1 MLRTLDL
8 LASDPSHL
16 PFLFVFKESRVMEK
30 YGFEIDL
37 HIVGGAKAP
46 TMAHRAK
53 LALAGEIDFLSGL
66 HHETYRE
73 RAKGEKRLTYLAQ
86 AQNNWDDRLVAL
98 PTIRAIEDLKD
109 KKIIC
114 HAKAP
119 CVAGNLRAVLETCG
133 LRPEEIRIE
142 AVEDSSGKFL
152 EFVDRLTGGEAVAA
166 LVDMPFDLYGVKKG
180 LKIVDLPDRPVIHNT
195 TLLATTDYIKQNEET
210 VVAFIKG
217 FIEALHFFKTQ
228 PDKVIPIL
236 KKNLAQRYGLE
247 EDEYYIHLQ
256 REWARLLSKKP
267 YPLASAIQNVYDL
280 DVGKDPAMRHI
291 GPMEPWDLHYL
302 RAIDDS
308 GFIDRL
314 YAS

>member
-1 MLRTLDL
+1 MRTLDL

-16 PFLFVFKESRVMEK
+16 PFLFVFKESKVMEK
-30 YGFEIDL
+30 YGYEIDL

-86 AQNNWDDRLVAL
+86 AQNNWDDRLVAS
-98 PTIRAIEDLKD
+98 PEIKSVQDLKG
-109 KKIIC
+109 KKIVC
-114 HAKAP
+114 HSKAP
-119 CVAGNLRAVLETCG
+119 CVAGNLRAVLQDCG
-133 LRPEEIRIE
+133 LKPEEINTE
-142 AVEDSSGKFL
+142 VVDSSSGKFL
-152 EFVDRLTGGEAVAA
+152 DFVDDITSGKAAAA
-166 LVDMPFDLYGVKKG
+166 LVDMPFDLYGMKKG
-180 LKIVDLPDRPVIHNT
+180 LKVVPLPDRPVIHNT
-195 TLLATTDYIKQNEET
+195 TLLATSDYIKDNEET
-210 VVAFIKG
+210 VFAFLKG

-228 PDKVIPIL
+228 PDKVVPIL

-247 EDEYYIHLQ
+247 EEEYYVHLQ
-256 REWARLLSKKP
+256 REWAKLLSQKP
-267 YPLASAIQNVYDL
+267 YPLPSAIQNVYDL
-280 DVGKDPAMRHI
+280 DVGKDPKMRNI

-302 RAIDDS
+302 RTIDDS

>member
-1 MLRTLDL
+1 MRTLDL
-8 LASDPSHL
+8 LASDSSHL
-16 PFLFVFKESRVMEK
+16 PFLYVFKESKVMEK
-30 YGFEIDL
+30 YGYEIDL

-98 PTIRAIEDLKD
+98 PSVNGIQDLKGET
-109 KKIIC
+109 ILC

-119 CVAGNLRAVLETCG
+119 CVAGNLRAVLGICG
-133 LRPEEIRIE
+133 LKPHEIHIE
-142 AVEDSSGKFL
+142 VVEDSSGKFL
-152 EFVDRLTGGEAVAA
+152 QFVDHLASGEAAAA
-166 LVDMPFDLYGVKKG
+166 LVDMPFDLYGTKKG
-180 LKIVDLPDRPVIHNT
+180 LKIVNLPDRPVIHNT
-195 TLLATTDYIKQNEET
+195 TLLATTDYIRENEET
-210 VVAFIKG
+210 VYAFLKG
-217 FIEALHFFKTQ
+217 FIEALHFFKTR
-228 PDKVIPIL
+228 PDKVVPIL
-236 KKNLAQRYGLE
+236 KRNLSLRYGLE
-247 EDEYYIHLQ
+247 EDEYYIYLQ

-267 YPLASAIQNVYDL
+267 YPLPAAIQNVYDL
-280 DVGKDPAMRHI
+280 DVGKDPAMSSI

-308 GFIDRL
+308 GFIDDL
-314 YAS
+314 YRS

>member
-8 LASDPSHL
+8 LASDSSHL

-98 PTIRAIEDLKD
+98 PKIEHVFDLKGQ
-109 KKIIC
+109 KIVC
-114 HAKAP
+114 HSTAP
-119 CVAGNLRAVLETCG
+119 CVAGNLRAVLEDCG
-133 LRPEEIRIE
+133 LKPDEINIE
-142 AVEDSSGKFL
+142 VIKDSSGKFL
-152 EFVDRLTGGEAVAA
+152 QFVDQLTSGEAAAA

-210 VVAFIKG
+210 VYAFIKG

-228 PDKVIPIL
+228 PDKVVPIL
-236 KKNLAQRYGLE
+236 KHNLAKRYGLE
-247 EDEYYIHLQ
+247 DDEYYIHLQ
-256 REWARLLSKKP
+256 REWAGLLSKKP

-280 DVGKDPAMRHI
+280 DVGKDPAMKGV

-302 RAIDDS
+302 RVIDDS

>member
-1 MLRTLDL
+1 MQTLDL

-30 YGFEIDL
+30 YGYEIDL

-86 AQNNWDDRLVAL
+86 AQNNWDDRLVAA
-98 PTIRAIEDLKD
+98 PAIQSVRDLKG

-114 HAKAP
+114 HSKAP
-119 CVAGNLRAVLETCG
+119 CVAGNLRAVLEECG
-133 LRPEEIRIE
+133 LHAADINI
-142 AVEDSSGKFL
+142 AVVGSSSGKFL
-152 EFVDRLTGGEAVAA
+152 DFVDDIISGAAAAA
-166 LVDMPFDLYGVKKG
+166 LVDMPFDLYGVKQG
-180 LKIVDLPDRPVIHNT
+180 LKIVPLPDRPVIHNT
-195 TLLATTDYIKQNEET
+195 TLLATTDYIKEHEET
-210 VVAFIKG
+210 VDAFLKG
-217 FIEALHFFKTQ
+217 FIEALHFFKTK
-228 PDKVIPIL
+228 PDKVVPIL
-236 KKNLAQRYGLE
+236 KASLAQRYGLE
-247 EDEYYIHLQ
+247 DDEYYVYLQ
-256 REWARLLSKKP
+256 REWAKLLSKKP

-280 DVGKDPAMRHI
+280 DVGKDPNMHHI

-302 RAIDDS
+302 RKIDDS

-314 YAS
+314 YAV

>member
-98 PTIRAIEDLKD
+98 STVNGVQDLKG
-109 KKIIC
+109 KKITC

-133 LRPEEIRIE
+133 LEPDEIHIE

-152 EFVDRLTGGEAVAA
+152 QFVDRLTSGEAAAA

-210 VVAFIKG
+210 VYAFIKG

-228 PDKVIPIL
+228 PDKVVPIL
-236 KKNLAQRYGLE
+236 KKNLAKRYGLE
-247 EDEYYIHLQ
+247 DDEYYIHLQ
-256 REWARLLSKKP
+256 REWAKLLSKKP

-280 DVGKDPAMRHI
+280 DVGKDPAMRSI

-302 RAIDDS
+302 RVIDDS

>member
-16 PFLFVFKESRVMEK
+16 PFLFVFKESGVMEK

-98 PTIRAIEDLKD
+98 PTVNGVQDLK
-109 KKIIC
+109 
-114 HAKAP
+114 
-119 CVAGNLRAVLETCG
+119 G
-133 LRPEEIRIE
+133 
-142 AVEDSSGKFL
+142 DSSGKFL
-152 EFVDRLTGGEAVAA
+152 QFVDRLTSGEAVAA
-166 LVDMPFDLYGVKKG
+166 LVDMPFDLYGIKKG

-195 TLLATTDYIKQNEET
+195 TLLATTDYIKENEET
-210 VVAFIKG
+210 VYAFIKC

-236 KKNLAQRYGLE
+236 KKNLAKRYGLE
-247 EDEYYIHLQ
+247 DDEYYVHLQ

-280 DVGKDPAMRHI
+280 DVGKDPAMRNI

-308 GFIDRL
+308 GFIDQL

>member
-1 MLRTLDL
+1 MRTLDL

-16 PFLFVFKESRVMEK
+16 PFLYVFKESRVMEK

-37 HIVGGAKAP
+37 HIVGGPKAP
-46 TMAHRAK
+46 TMAHRAR
-53 LALAGEIDFLSGL
+53 LALSGEIDFLSGL
-66 HHETYRE
+66 HHETYRA
-73 RAKGEKRLTYLAQ
+73 RARGEKRLTYLAQ

-98 PTIRAIEDLKD
+98 PKIRDVRDLKGQ
-109 KKIIC
+109 KIIC

-119 CVAGNLRAVLETCG
+119 CVAGNLRAVLESCG
-133 LRPEEIRIE
+133 LRAEEIFIE

-152 EFVDRLTGGEAVAA
+152 QFVDRLTSGEAAAA

-180 LKIVDLPDRPVIHNT
+180 LKIIDLPDRPVIHNT
-195 TLLATTDYIKQNEET
+195 TLLATTDYIRENEET
-210 VVAFIKG
+210 VIAFLKG

-228 PDKVIPIL
+228 PEKVVSIL
-236 KKNLAQRYGLE
+236 KTNLAQRYRLE
-247 EDEYYIHLQ
+247 EDEYYVHLQ
-256 REWARLLSKKP
+256 RAWARLLSKKP

-280 DVGKDPAMRHI
+280 DVGKDPAMRDI

>member
-1 MLRTLDL
+1 MRTLDV

-16 PFLFVFKESRVMEK
+16 PFLFVFKESQVMEK

-66 HHETYRE
+66 HHETYRA

-98 PTIRAIEDLKD
+98 PTIDGVQDLRG

-119 CVAGNLRAVLETCG
+119 CVSGNLRAVLESCG
-133 LRPEEIRIE
+133 LKPDEIHVE
-142 AVEDSSGKFL
+142 AVEDSSGRFL
-152 EFVDRLTGGEAVAA
+152 QFVDRLTGGEAVAA
-166 LVDMPFDLYGVKKG
+166 LVDMPFDLYGTKKG

-210 VVAFIKG
+210 VYAFLKG

-228 PDKVIPIL
+228 PGKVVPIL
-236 KKNLAQRYGLE
+236 KKNLAVRYGLQD
-247 EDEYYIHLQ
+247 DEYYAHLQ
-256 REWARLLSKKP
+256 REWAKLLSKKP
-267 YPLASAIQNVYDL
+267 YPLPSAIQNVYDL

-308 GFIDRL
+308 GFIDKL
-314 YAS
+314 YAA